1 MLRAGTVA
9 TNAPG
14 ATVNGAGEDSGEQP
28 EGPSLLAA
36 GMVVYVAMGAL
47 ALFWLW
53 LRDRAQALPE
63 YAVGTQGP
71 VLGSGVGL
79 VVGLLAARLFAY
91 VNPRIPRMRALE
103 ATARRSFANASDTAA
118 ITFVVLASVSEELFF
133 RLAVQDALGLV
144 GSVAVASGL
153 NSSLAGW
160 RWLPFAIL
168 HALVLALLVQQGFGL
183 LGSTTASAIMNHLNL
198 RRIQC
203 TVSS

>member
-1 MLRAGTVA
+1 MNEGSA
-9 TNAPG
+9 
-14 ATVNGAGEDSGEQP
+14 DSGEQP
-28 EGPSLLAA
+28 EGPSILVA
-36 GMVVYVAMGAL
+36 GMVVYVAMVAL

-63 YAVGTQGP
+63 YAIGTQGP
-71 VLGSGVGL
+71 VWGSGLGL
-79 VVGLLAARLFAY
+79 VVGLLAAQLFAY

-103 ATARRSFANASDTAA
+103 ATARRSFAHSGDAA
-118 ITFVVLASVSEELFF
+118 AFAFVLLASVSEELFF

-153 NSSLAGW
+153 NSCLAGW

-183 LGSTTASAIMNHLNL
+183 LGSTTASAIMNYLNL